1 MTLYSNAIVNLNNFN
16 ENFGAITFN
25 GGLIETGN
33 GQLSLAGDVT
43 VNPTGATATITGNVA
58 LASVG
63 SAIFDVGAGGVDPD
77 LLIQASVTGTAP
89 SVFKTGPGILRFAGT
104 NTFTAD
110 IGVSQG
116 TLEVGNNQ
124 ALGNPLN
131 VLAVDS
137 GAALQVEP
145 GPTVPNPINL
155 SGNLAVPAGQ
165 SVALT
170 GQLTLQA
177 DTTINVQGNNLLLV
191 NAAITGSGSLT
202 KAGTGTLFF
211 GGTAPNTYSGGTQV
225 SEGTLVLNKL
235 SGAVAVPGQLTI
247 GDQNPF
253 SHGGASSVVQYGSNC
268 VGGNVTVNGSGNW
281 SLSGG
286 SQSFSA
292 SNAALGPV
300 LTLRGGGSVQT
311 GTGVI
316 NIPTNGDIQVIPG
329 NSWTSIISGN
339 IGLDPGPHNFDVSQ
353 RLYTVAGPECN
364 ITANISQNSDAAQL
378 IKTSSGTLLLTGTN
392 NYTGST
398 IVSNGTL
405 EIDGLQPASAVQVYA
420 ASLQGRG
427 SLGPLELDDPNAVL
441 IPSGMLCPEFNEGAT
456 PGGTLQVNL
465 SGETPGVLY
474 SQLHAT
480 VSVSLANLSLSP
492 T

>member
-1 MTLYSNAIVNLNNFN
+1 MGPTPRSTFPAQSRARWLVLQGAFLATGSVVLSGPDANTFTGPITHGCLLLEFDKPANVPAFSGPLIVGGGGLYNVEFAEARWLNSEQGATPNVTLYSNAIVNLNNFN

-235 SGAVAVPGQLTI
+235 SGAVAVPGELTI

-339 IGLDPGPHNFDVSQ
+339 IGSIRG
-353 RLYTVAGPECN
+353 RT
-364 ITANISQNSDAAQL
+364 IS
-378 IKTSSGTLLLTGTN
+378 
-392 NYTGST
+392 
-398 IVSNGTL
+398 
-405 EIDGLQPASAVQVYA
+405 
-420 ASLQGRG
+420 
-427 SLGPLELDDPNAVL
+427 
-441 IPSGMLCPEFNEGAT
+441 M
-456 PGGTLQVNL
+456 
-465 SGETPGVLY
+465 
-474 SQLHAT
+474 
-480 VSVSLANLSLSP
+480 
-492 T
+492 